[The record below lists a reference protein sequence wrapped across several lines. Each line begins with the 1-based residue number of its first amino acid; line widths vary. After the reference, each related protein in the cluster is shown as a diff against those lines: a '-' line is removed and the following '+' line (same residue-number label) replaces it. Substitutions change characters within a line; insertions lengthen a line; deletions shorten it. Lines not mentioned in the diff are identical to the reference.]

1 MIKSEYAQA
10 ICDSK
15 IETAQ
20 NQIRA
25 LHNDLESRRILVK
38 KHYLPYENTKFI
50 KMVNMFREKIET
62 FTEHVI

>member
-1 MIKSEYAQA
+1 MIRNEYTQA

-25 LHNDLESRRILVK
+25 LHNALESRRFLGK
-38 KHYLPYENTKFI
+38 KHYLPYENIKFI
-50 KMVNMFREKIET
+50 KMVNMFRKR
-62 FTEHVI
+62 